1 MRPSAAPSGVRF
13 TIPFRKEA
21 CGLDDGLWAKGLLIL
36 EPRRQKRGEANQ
48 SMGAYDRRS
57 STKEAQNDAMAVGP
71 CLTMD
76 ACGSGIV
83 KQVPKTDLSG
93 VG

>member
-1 MRPSAAPSGVRF
+1 
-13 TIPFRKEA
+13 
-21 CGLDDGLWAKGLLIL
+21 
-36 EPRRQKRGEANQ
+36 
-48 SMGAYDRRS
+48 MGAYDRRS
-57 STKEAQNDAMAVGP
+57 STKEGQNDAMAVGP
-71 CLTMD
+71 CLMMH